1 MPQRS
6 CLHPP
11 GLWEVCE
18 FCVTGN
24 DGILFAWGGCGNY
37 DFGMSQERSTPLVE
51 KKSGAEGVD
60 TQAARRTLQGIAA
73 NIGRIMRGQ
82 AASTRKLL
90 AALAS
95 GGHVLLE
102 DFPGTGKTTL
112 AKALARS
119 LDARFKRVQFTP
131 DLLPSDILGVS
142 IYDQREQ
149 QFRFHEGPIFT
160 NILLADEI
168 NRASPRTQSALL
180 EARGEGQVSVD
191 GDRRD
196 LSDLFFVIATQNPVE
211 FRGTYPLP
219 EAQMDRF
226 AMQFPLGYVDVAE
239 EVAILTA
246 QEHNH
251 PLEALQPC
259 ATLAE
264 VLNLKRAVQEVRISE
279 ELKHYAVELVGSTR
293 RTPGVQLG
301 ASPRA
306 SIALMKTAQALALF
320 DGRDFVT
327 PEQIQELA
335 VPVIAHRLVMEPQ
348 ARFSGQTARSVVDEI
363 VKKLRVPA

>member
-1 MPQRS
+1 MSLQPQDVFQK
-6 CLHPP
+6 LAQNV
-11 GLWEVCE
+11 GTV
-18 FCVTGN
+18 
-24 DGILFAWGGCGNY
+24 
-37 DFGMSQERSTPLVE
+37 
-51 KKSGAEGVD
+51 
-60 TQAARRTLQGIAA
+60 
-73 NIGRIMRGQ
+73 MRGQ
-82 AASTRKLL
+82 SGAIRRLL
-90 AALAS
+90 AAFAS

-102 DFPGTGKTTL
+102 DYPGTGKTTL

-119 LDARFKRVQFTP
+119 IGATFKRIQFTP

-142 IYDQREQ
+142 VFDQRDQ
-149 QFRFHEGPIFT
+149 AFRFHEGAIFT

-180 EARGEGQVSVD
+180 EAMAEGQVSVE
-191 GDRRD
+191 GRT
-196 LSDLFFVIATQNPVE
+196 LGLAELFFVIATQNPVE

-226 AMQFPLGYVDVAE
+226 AMQFALGYVPLAN

-251 PLEALQPC
+251 PLAELKSC
-259 ATLAE
+259 ATMADVLALRRAVE
-264 VLNLKRAVQEVRISE
+264 DVRFSDELKRYV
-279 ELKHYAVELVGSTR
+279 VELVGATR
-293 RTPGVQLG
+293 TAPGVQLG

-306 SIALMKTAQALALF
+306 SLALMKAAQALALF
-320 DGRDFVT
+320 DGLDFVT

-348 ARFSGQTARSVVDEI
+348 ARFSGQTARGVVQEV
-363 VKKLRVPA
+363 VKKTKVPV